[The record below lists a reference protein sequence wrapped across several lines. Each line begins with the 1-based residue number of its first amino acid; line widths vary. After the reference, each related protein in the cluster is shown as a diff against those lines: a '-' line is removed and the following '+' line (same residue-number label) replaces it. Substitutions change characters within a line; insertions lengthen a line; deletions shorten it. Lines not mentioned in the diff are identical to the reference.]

1 MNHWICSSICSG
13 NGMTTVPEYMTV
25 FQKKHKNG
33 IIDVWWLYDD
43 GGK

>member
-1 MNHWICSSICSG
+1 
-13 NGMTTVPEYMTV
+13 MTVVPEYMTV

-43 GGK
+43 GGEFKSYNSNNIGF